1 MFALAP
7 KRPPEEVSDVCLLA
21 EGCYP
26 HVAGGVS
33 TWVDW
38 LMRSCPETSFS
49 AVSIVTSL
57 DDRRPR
63 YDFPDN
69 LVSISELVVDDRRS
83 EVGWRYGAP
92 SQSAE
97 GLASII
103 CRFILEG
110 SLDDFASIVR
120 IANDGDAPL
129 SLARLTDSAFAWQLC
144 VASYRIL
151 MPQASFKGFF
161 WAWQALTGGL
171 FAVVKADIPRA
182 RTYHALSTGY
192 AGLLAARARIEGAE
206 QVLLTEHGIYTNERQ
221 IEILTADW
229 ITDTIDKGL
238 AGHQDRL
245 DLRDLWTV
253 TFRSFARACYAACD
267 RIITLFDGNQ
277 AMQRE
282 LGVPTH
288 KLSII
293 PNGIDVDRFDAIPL
307 LPDDALPAV
316 ALIGRV
322 VPIKDVETFLRAA
335 ALVHAELPDARFIV
349 AGSAEETPLYAANCR
364 KTAGQLGLDDA
375 GIFTGRIEIATLLS
389 QCHVVAL
396 TSVSEGQPLS
406 ILEAGAAGLPC
417 VATNVGACRELL
429 HGTGR
434 DGDVQPGGFV
444 ADPMDSVAIA
454 GHIVRLLRDSDLRQR
469 LGSNLKRRVTSHY
482 RAADVA
488 AAYRNL
494 YARVE

>member
-97 GLASII
+97 ELASII

-349 AGSAEETPLYAANCR
+349 AGSAEETPAVC
-364 KTAGQLGLDDA
+364 GQLPKNGRATRFGRCGYLHRPDRDRHAAEPVPCGCAHQRERRPAAQHPRSRRCRIALRSDECGGLPGTPAWNWKGRRCAAWWLRRGSHGLRCHCRPHRSPAARFGFETAARQQPETARDLPLP
-375 GIFTGRIEIATLLS
+375 GGGCRGRI
-389 QCHVVAL
+389 
-396 TSVSEGQPLS
+396 P
-406 ILEAGAAGLPC
+406 
-417 VATNVGACRELL
+417 
-429 HGTGR
+429 
-434 DGDVQPGGFV
+434 
-444 ADPMDSVAIA
+444 
-454 GHIVRLLRDSDLRQR
+454 
-469 LGSNLKRRVTSHY
+469 
-482 RAADVA
+482 
-488 AAYRNL
+488 
-494 YARVE
+494 